1 MSPLHNTQLITVD
14 HKLIKYLEDC
24 GLILTL
30 GAIETGEARA
40 DAGSV
45 VAEASA
51 GAVSASLVTV
61 AIKRI
66 GAGRALLQV
75 AGGAA
80 VAGVTEAT
88 HVLHGIPRLRVC
100 AASLGSQMLLRPAS
114 AAVIAI
120 VGAEGTLA
128 SNTIVA
134 REAVASTGG
143 TVAGS
148 LVGALSPRVK
158 VIGIHDVS
166 HPSEVLGA
174 GALRAIRA
182 GPFRLS
188 VETSK
193 ALAVVVCL
201 AGSVVGTVVLAH
213 TSLAVSSLVKGN
225 LSPRL
230 SLVRRSS
237 RRHRCR
243 LT

>member
-1 MSPLHNTQLITVD
+1 MVRRLFE
-14 HKLIKYLEDC
+14 YLEDS

-30 GAIETGEARA
+30 GAIETREARA
-40 DAGSV
+40 DTGSV
-45 VAEASA
+45 VAETSA

-75 AGGAA
+75 TGRAA
-80 VAGVTEAT
+80 VAGVTEAAY
-88 HVLHGIPRLRVC
+88 VLHGIPRLRVG
-100 AASLGSQMLLRPAS
+100 ATSLGGQMLLGPAS
-114 AAVIAI
+114 AAVIAV

-128 SNTIVA
+128 SNTVVA

-143 TVAGS
+143 AVAGS

-158 VIGIHDVS
+158 IIGIHDVS
-166 HPSEVLGA
+166 NPSEVLGA
-174 GALRAIRA
+174 STQRAIRA
-182 GPFRLS
+182 GPFRLA
-188 VETSK
+188 VETRE
-193 ALAVVVCL
+193 ALAVIVCL
-201 AGSVVGTVVLAH
+201 ASSVVGAVVLAH

-237 RRHRCR
+237 GGDRCW
-243 LT
+243 LS